1 MKRFFQVIKKKKHKR
16 RFAAL
21 CLFLISLE
29 LFCPVL
35 SDEKISL
42 AAALQVDSPTTSS
55 VVKFDDDESTEK
67 SVTTSDSQAPENHQ
81 TNCNDECFCHATALP
96 NAAIPPLKE
105 PFVRQETVAF
115 NFGEPLTNSLP
126 PPYHPPKLS

>member
-21 CLFLISLE
+21 CLFLIALE

-42 AAALQVDSPTTSS
+42 AAARQADSPITSS
-55 VVKFDDDESTEK
+55 VIKFADDESTEK
-67 SVTTSDSQAPENHQ
+67 SATASDSQAPENHQ
-81 TNCNDECFCHATALP
+81 KLTA
-96 NAAIPPLKE
+96 
-105 PFVRQETVAF
+105 
-115 NFGEPLTNSLP
+115 NFQADGCRVLLLAEILA
-126 PPYHPPKLS
+126 H